1 MTLWKRDLDF
11 TTTSNGT
18 KMDIGG
24 ALTGG
29 DMSFAYAVAGEDIYA
44 LNSANGHVLWHIRGS
59 AAGTT
64 GLMVDKGGT

>member
-1 MTLWKRDLDF
+1 M
-11 TTTSNGT
+11 G
-18 KMDIGG
+18 IGG